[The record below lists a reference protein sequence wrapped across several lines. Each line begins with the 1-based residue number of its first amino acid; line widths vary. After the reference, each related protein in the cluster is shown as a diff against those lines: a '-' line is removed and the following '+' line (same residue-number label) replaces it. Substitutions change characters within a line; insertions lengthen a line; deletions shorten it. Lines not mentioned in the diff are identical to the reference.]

1 MLQFALSIR
10 CLVLTVS
17 RWQPVVTL
25 GRPLFISN
33 IVSWHLCL
41 IKASCITWPVMIS
54 TMLIIFSQTVVFPHF
69 SNSTHRA
76 TLNNK
81 QDNPELLKFKPKHY
95 MKMENSTNQLETWW
109 TLHLGLVEGEHYLF
123 FPLVHVSLSDVIIV
137 LVEFTLEN
145 MLFIQLSH
153 SLLCPFSQFWLAKK
167 SGWWSQN
174 WAHHPQTFNI

>member
-17 RWQPVVTL
+17 RWQSVVTL

-41 IKASCITWPVMIS
+41 IKASCITWPAMIS
-54 TMLIIFSQTVVFPHF
+54 TMLIISSQTVVFPHF
-69 SNSTHRA
+69 SNSTQRA

-95 MKMENSTNQLETWW
+95 MKNGKLNRSVRDLMDIAFGFGRRWA
-109 TLHLGLVEGEHYLF
+109 
-123 FPLVHVSLSDVIIV
+123 
-137 LVEFTLEN
+137 
-145 MLFIQLSH
+145 LFILSIGPCLIVWCHHCSGRIYPGKHDVH
-153 SLLCPFSQFWLAKK
+153 SIVTLTAVSILSILTC
-167 SGWWSQN
+167 
-174 WAHHPQTFNI
+174 